1 MASKL
6 IYLPID
12 WETLTY
18 LSVLKQVR
26 GVITALQTSMMVH
39 FTEVVSNVN
48 LKTLIILAKRLIL
61 DGWLGLGC
69 ASAD

>member
-18 LSVLKQVR
+18 LPVLKQVR

-39 FTEVVSNVN
+39 FTVN
-48 LKTLIILAKRLIL
+48 LKTLIIFAKRLIL
-61 DGWLGLGC
+61 DGWLGPGC